1 MQRLTGKV
9 LTLFL
14 ILFISTASFSQ
25 KRLID
30 NQFSGM
36 GYLGIGLSVLNL
48 SALQEQLRAS
58 SIIYPALTENMF
70 QFGAGGLFTIRNW
83 IISGE
88 GAGLSTTGQSND
100 GYESKLTGGYVK
112 LETGYVMYRNKRWT
126 VFPLIGIGGG
136 ILEFRINREVNNQPF
151 GDILDKPMTGTM
163 LTSNNLF
170 ASAVLGA
177 DYQIT
182 VSSEDADEGNI
193 VVGFRA
199 GYNTPLKVYD
209 WKISGTS
216 TTLADGPDTG
226 LEGMFISIIV
236 GISGANF
243 EDED

>member
-1 MQRLTGKV
+1 MRRLTGKV
-9 LTLFL
+9 LTIVL
-14 ILFISTASFSQ
+14 ILFITTAVYSQ
-25 KRLID
+25 QRPITD
-30 NQFSGM
+30 QFSGT
-36 GYLGIGLSVLNL
+36 GYLGIGLSILNL

-58 SIIYPALTENMF
+58 SIIYPALSENMF

-100 GYESKLTGGYVK
+100 GYKSKLSGGYVK
-112 LETGYVMYRNKRWT
+112 LETGYVMYRNKHWT

-136 ILEFRINREVNNQPF
+136 VLEFRINKEINDQPF
-151 GDILDKPMTGTM
+151 GEILDKPVTGTM

-177 DYQIT
+177 DYQIS
-182 VSSEDADEGNI
+182 VSSEDSDEGNI
-193 VVGFRA
+193 VIGLRA
-199 GYNTPLKVYD
+199 GYNVPIKVFD
-209 WKISGTS
+209 WKIAGTE
-216 TTLADGPDTG
+216 TTLTDGPETG
-226 LEGMFISIIV
+226 LEGMFISIVV